1 MDTWNGK
8 SKGNVLG
15 YKIFVGILKRMGV
28 LPAYFLLRFVAL
40 YYFLFSF
47 KSSTITYHYFRQRL
61 GFGRVKSLFK
71 VYKNY
76 FLFGQSLIDR
86 VVLMSGI
93 PNKFTINFDGENNLR
108 KIIELK
114 KGGLLLSA
122 HIGNWEIA
130 GYLFKRLNTKVNI
143 VMFDGEDSN
152 IKEYMQGIVEEKSF
166 HTIYIK
172 NGLSHIYE
180 ISEAFQNNE
189 IVCMHADRFM
199 ENNKTY
205 TIDFLGRKAKFPA
218 GPFALAANFKV
229 PVSFVFSLKE
239 TKLHYH
245 FFATPAKNYSGFNK
259 KLQIQQ
265 MLQDFVSEVEDKVK
279 KYPEQWYNYYEFWQ

>member
-172 NGLSHIYE
+172 NDLSHIYE